1 MTKDSLFKALGLFIE
16 AFRPYIVLK
25 LTEKAGDKWDK
36 WFYEALSDA
45 QKGNWELGIK
55 NGTPP
60 VNLIDF
66 HHLKA
71 VAIKYKDL
79 FREDFGKDA
88 NKLPTWFEE
97 IAEARHK
104 CNHFQEVEERDIRR
118 AFDIMVDLVSTLKM
132 KELKVELEKLQKDEV
147 IEVKVAKDVVVA
159 GGLVPWFKN
168 VTPHLDIRQG
178 NLDESVF
185 AANLAEVAL
194 GHGREVY
201 QNPGVFFSKTFF
213 TSGLKNIAK
222 RVIKGLNGEE
232 DAENRVIS
240 LQTGFGGGKTHTLI
254 SLYHIAKSGNK
265 LGNLF
270 HTQSLLD
277 YIGKPDFESA
287 SIAVFTNS
295 TNDPTQGRK
304 VDEEITIRTIWGELA
319 YQLAGKEGYNI
330 IRPNDENRTAPKG
343 LFKNVLKATSNAL
356 ILIDELADYC
366 VAASGV
372 QVGSSTLSDQTIS
385 FIQELSETVAS
396 MNKCVVVATLP
407 ASVEEVA
414 NSEKAS
420 QILNSLANRLG
431 RVGADTKPVADE
443 EIFEVIRRRLFEDLG
458 STEAIDST
466 INKYFALY
474 NEFKTE
480 VPDYASRS
488 EYKERIKKS
497 YPFHPEL
504 IDVFRVKW
512 ASNHN
517 FQRTRGVLRLL
528 ASIIS
533 DLWKRQGS
541 LTGVNALI
549 HISDVNFAN
558 LDALSGQLKKLYGNG
573 YDAVISADV
582 SGNSSNAFR
591 IDKSKKELGDFNLAE
606 GLASAILLGSFG
618 SSGSNKGT
626 SVQELKLAT
635 IKPNSFNHN
644 YIHTALDL
652 LEENAHYLYYST
664 TGHKRYWF
672 HTKPNI
678 NILINQAKGDIK
690 DIDIEAEII
699 RRLKEKD
706 RNIQQFHLLVD
717 PSEDIPEQQKPTLI
731 ILSPKYLANPDQFN
745 GNTKPIIEKIATKKG
760 NSERIYRNTM
770 LFLVCSE
777 VTYGKLQSDIRDYL
791 ACTKINLEYVNQL
804 ERDQKDEVKRKV
816 DESSKQSEVSLVA
829 AYSIIVKYSVKN
841 GFEKLLLRQFKDNLD
856 SQINT
861 NIISTLKEEEWLLD
875 SVGLSI
881 LRSNNLLPTP
891 ENPIKTKDV
900 YEAFIRFDDKPMIS
914 SISAIQTS
922 LLRFCTNG
930 DFCIASGNGKEFEKI
945 FYQENVPFFEVT
957 NTSYWLLDK
966 SLKPKPVVPDAPA
979 TGGAAS
985 IGEDG
990 TPKVSEPDEEK
1001 LGKKEEETSTA
1012 RKFSSITISGK
1023 VPLEKYTELFNYF
1036 ITPFAMSGNKLDI
1049 EVKFRVKST
1058 EVSQLDETKQQYK
1071 SAKEAAKQLGLRFE
1085 EDE

>member
-25 LTEKAGDKWDK
+25 LTENAGDKWDK

-45 QKGNWELGIK
+45 QKANWDLGIK

-66 HHLKA
+66 HHLKSF
-71 VAIKYKDL
+71 AIKYKDL
-79 FREDFGKDA
+79 LKSDFGRDA
-88 NKLPTWFEE
+88 SKLPTWLQE
-97 IAEARHK
+97 IADVRNK

-118 AFDIMVDLVSTLKM
+118 AFDNMIDIANILKL
-132 KELKVELEKLQKDEV
+132 KELKVEIERLQRGESVEPK
-147 IEVKVAKDVVVA
+147 VKEMKTSY
-159 GGLVPWFKN
+159 GLVPWFKN

-201 QNPGVFFSKTFF
+201 QNPSVFFSKTYF
-213 TSGLKNIAK
+213 TEGLKNVAK

-254 SLYHIAKSGNK
+254 SLYHIAKSGKK
-265 LGNLF
+265 LGNLL

-277 YIGKPDFESA
+277 YIGKPDFDNA
-287 SIAVFTNS
+287 SIAIFTNR

-304 VDEEITIRTIWGELA
+304 TEDGLTIRTLWGELA
-319 YQLAGKEGYNI
+319 YQLAGKTGYEV

-343 LFKNVLKATSNAL
+343 LFKEVLKNTSNAL

-372 QVGSSTLSDQTIS
+372 QVGGSTLSDQTIS

-396 MNKCVVVATLP
+396 MNNCVLVATLP

-414 NSEKAS
+414 NSEKAA
-420 QILNSLANRLG
+420 QILNSLSNRLG

-443 EIFEVIRRRLFEDLG
+443 EIFEVIRYRLFENIG
-458 STEAIDST
+458 SNDIINNTV
-466 INKYFALY
+466 NKYCELY
-474 NEFKTE
+474 SELKTE

-504 IDVFRVKW
+504 IDIFRIKW

-528 ASIIS
+528 ASIVT
-533 DLWKRQGS
+533 DLWRRQES
-541 LTGVNALI
+541 LTGTNALI
-549 HISDVNFAN
+549 HISDINFSN

-573 YDAVISADV
+573 YDAVLTADV
-582 SGNSSNAFR
+582 SGKSSNAFR
-591 IDKSKKELGDFNLAE
+591 IDKSKKELGDYNLAE

-618 SSGSNKGT
+618 STGSNKGT
-626 SVQELKLAT
+626 SVPELKLAT

-644 YIHTALDL
+644 NIHTALDL
-652 LEENAHYLYYST
+652 LEESAHYLYYST

-678 NILINQAKGDIK
+678 NILINQGKGDIK
-690 DIDIEAEII
+690 DVDIEADII
-699 RRLKEKD
+699 RRLHEKS
-706 RNIQQFHLLVD
+706 RSIQLFNVIVN
-717 PSEDIPEQQKPTLI
+717 PSEDIPEQQKPTLV
-731 ILSPKYLANPDQFN
+731 ILSPKYLANPDHLN

-777 VTYGKLQSDIRDYL
+777 VTFGKLQSDIRDYL
-791 ACTKINLEYVNQL
+791 ACSKISTEYANQL
-804 ERDQKDEVKRKV
+804 ERDQKDDIKRRIE
-816 DESSKQSEVSLVA
+816 ESSKDSEKSLAA

-841 GFEKLLLRQFKDNLD
+841 GFEKLLLRQFKESFD
-856 SQINT
+856 SQVN
-861 NIISTLKEEEWLLD
+861 NYVISALKDEEWLLG
-875 SVGLSI
+875 SVGLNI
-881 LRSNNLLPTP
+881 LRNSNLLPTV

-900 YEAFIRFDDKPMIS
+900 YEAFIRFDDKPMITGVG
-914 SISAIQTS
+914 AIQDS
-922 LLRFCTNG
+922 LLRYCTNG
-930 DFCIASGNGKEFEKI
+930 DFCIASGDGKEFTKI
-945 FYQENVPFFEVT
+945 FYQAAVPYFEVT
-957 NTSYWLLDK
+957 NNSYYLLDK
-966 SLKPKPVVPDAPA
+966 SLKPKPPEQEIVEEGKEKEKEKEKPPVPP
-979 TGGAAS
+979 
-985 IGEDG
+985 E
-990 TPKVSEPDEEK
+990 
-1001 LGKKEEETSTA
+1001 KEEPQIK
-1012 RKFSSITISGK
+1012 KFKAITVSGK
-1023 VPLEKYTELFNYF
+1023 IPVEKYHELFTCF

-1049 EVKFRVKST
+1049 EVKFKIKST
-1058 EVSQLDETKQQYK
+1058 ESSPLDETKQQYK
-1071 SAKEAAKQLGLRFE
+1071 SAKEAAKQLGLEFE
-1085 EDE
+1085 EES

>member
-25 LTEKAGDKWDK
+25 LTEKAGDKWDI
-36 WFYEALSDA
+36 WFYDAISDN
-45 QKGNWELGIK
+45 QKDNWDLGIK
-55 NGTPP
+55 NGTSP

-66 HHLKA
+66 HHLKSF
-71 VAIKYKDL
+71 AIKYRDILKS
-79 FREDFGKDA
+79 DFGKDT

-97 IAEARHK
+97 IAEVRNK

-118 AFDIMVDLVSTLKM
+118 AFDIMVDLVTTLKM
-132 KELKVELEKLQKDEV
+132 KELKTELEKLQRDEAV
-147 IEVKVAKDVVVA
+147 EVNMVKEKKSSN
-159 GGLVPWFKN
+159 GIVPWFKN

-201 QNPGVFFSKTFF
+201 QNPSVFFAKTFF

-232 DAENRVIS
+232 DSENRVIS

-254 SLYHIAKSGNK
+254 SLYHIAKSGKK

-277 YIGKPDFESA
+277 YIGTPDFDNA
-287 SIAVFTNS
+287 SIAIFTNS

-304 VDEEITIRTIWGELA
+304 VDESLTIRTIWGELA
-319 YQLAGKEGYNI
+319 YQLAGKAGYEI

-343 LFKNVLKATSNAL
+343 LFKEVLKKTSNAL

-372 QVGSSTLSDQTIS
+372 PVGGSTLSDQTIS
-385 FIQELSETVAS
+385 FIQELSETVAG

-414 NSEKAS
+414 NSEKAA
-420 QILNSLANRLG
+420 QILNSLSNRLG

-443 EIFEVIRRRLFEDLG
+443 EIFEVIRYRLFEDLG
-458 STEAIDST
+458 SNDVIDAT
-466 INKYFALY
+466 ISKYCALY
-474 NEFKTE
+474 TE
-480 VPDYASRS
+480 LKSEIPDYASRS
-488 EYKERIKKS
+488 EYKERMRKS

-504 IDVFRVKW
+504 IDVFRIKW

-528 ASIIS
+528 ASIVT
-533 DLWKRQGS
+533 DLWRRQES
-541 LTGVNALI
+541 LTGTNALI
-549 HISDVNFAN
+549 HISDVNFTN

-591 IDKSKKELGDFNLAE
+591 IDKSKKELGDYNLAE

-644 YIHTALDL
+644 SIHTALDL
-652 LEENAHYLYYST
+652 LEETAHYLYYST
-664 TGHKRYWF
+664 TGQKRYWF

-678 NILINQAKGDIK
+678 NILINQAKGDIDGEK
-690 DIDIEAEII
+690 DIPAEII
-699 RRLKEKD
+699 RRLKEKT
-706 RNIQQFHLLVD
+706 RNIQFFQTLVD
-717 PSEDIPEQQKPTLI
+717 PSEDIPEQLKPTLI
-731 ILSPKYLANPDQFN
+731 ILSPKYLANPEQLN
-745 GNTKPIIEKIATKKG
+745 GNTKPIIERIATKKG
-760 NSERIYRNTM
+760 NSERIYRNTI

-791 ACTKINLEYVNQL
+791 ACEKISLEYANQL
-804 ERDQKDEVKRKV
+804 EKDQKDDVKRRI
-816 DESSKQSEVSLVA
+816 DESSKQSEASIVA
-829 AYSIIVKYSVKN
+829 AYSIVVKYSVKN
-841 GFEKLLLRQFKDNLD
+841 GCEKLLLRLFNENSLD
-856 SQINT
+856 SQINKSV
-861 NIISTLKEEEWLLD
+861 ISKLKEEEWLLD
-875 SVGLSI
+875 SVGLGL
-881 LRSNNLLPTP
+881 LRNNNLLPTLETP
-891 ENPIKTKDV
+891 VKTKEI

-914 SISAIQTS
+914 GVSAVQTS
-922 LLRFCTNG
+922 LLRYCTNG
-930 DFCIASGNGKEFEKI
+930 EFCIASGDGKEFKKI
-945 FYQENVPFFEVT
+945 FFQENVPFFEVT
-957 NTSYWLLDK
+957 DTSYWLLDK
-966 SLKPKPVVPDAPA
+966 SMKSVTEEPAEKPLPPDKPGPPVKP
-979 TGGAAS
+979 
-985 IGEDG
+985 
-990 TPKVSEPDEEK
+990 EPPEK
-1001 LGKKEEETSTA
+1001 PEPPVK
-1012 RKFSSITISGK
+1012 KFSSITISGK

-1049 EVKFRVKST
+1049 EVKFKVKST
-1058 EVSQLDETKQQYK
+1058 ETSQLDETKQQYK
-1071 SAKEAAKQLGLRFE
+1071 SAKEAAKQLGLTFE
-1085 EDE
+1085 ENEEK

>member
-16 AFRPYIVLK
+16 VFRPYIVLK
-25 LTEKAGDKWDK
+25 LSEKAGDKWDK
-36 WFYEALSDA
+36 WFYDAISDA
-45 QKGNWELGIK
+45 QKDNWDMGIK

-71 VAIKYKDL
+71 IAIKYKEIL
-79 FREDFGKDA
+79 REDFGRDT
-88 NKLPTWFEE
+88 NKLPTWLEE

-118 AFDIMVDLVSTLKM
+118 TFDIMVDLASTLKM
-132 KELKVELEKLQKDEV
+132 KELKSELEKLQKNEAV
-147 IEVKVAKDVVVA
+147 EPKVVKETKVT

-201 QNPGVFFSKTFF
+201 QNPSVFFAKTYF

-254 SLYHIAKSGNK
+254 SLFHIAKSGKK

-277 YIGKPDFESA
+277 YIGKPDFDKA

-304 VDEEITIRTIWGELA
+304 VEEGLTIHTIWGELA
-319 YQLAGKEGYNI
+319 YQLAGKSGYNI

-343 LFKNVLKATSNAL
+343 LFKEVLKKTQNAL

-372 QVGSSTLSDQTIS
+372 QVGGSTLSDQTIS

-414 NSEKAS
+414 NSEKAA
-420 QILNSLANRLG
+420 QILSSLTNRMG

-458 STEAIDST
+458 SQDVIDDT
-466 INKYFALY
+466 VNKYFALY
-474 NEFKTE
+474 NELKSE
-480 VPDYASRS
+480 VPEHASRS
-488 EYKERIKKS
+488 EYKDRIKKS

-504 IDVFRVKW
+504 IDVFRIKW

-528 ASIIS
+528 ASIVT
-533 DLWKRQGS
+533 DLWRRQES
-541 LTGVNALI
+541 LTGTNALI
-549 HISDVNFAN
+549 HISDVNFTN

-573 YDAVISADV
+573 YDAVITADI
-582 SGNSSNAFR
+582 SGKSSNAFR
-591 IDKSKKELGDFNLAE
+591 IDKSKKELGDYNLAE
-606 GLASAILLGSFG
+606 GLASTILLGSFG
-618 SSGSNKGT
+618 STGSNKGT
-626 SVQELKLAT
+626 SVPELKLAT

-644 YIHTALDL
+644 NIHTALDL
-652 LEENAHYLYYST
+652 LEESAHYLYYST

-672 HTKPNI
+672 HTKPNV

-690 DIDIEAEII
+690 NPDIESEII
-699 RRLKEKD
+699 RRLNEKT
-706 RNIQQFHLLVD
+706 RSIQLFYVIVN
-717 PSEDIPEQQKPTLI
+717 PAEDIPEQQKPTLI
-731 ILSPKYLANPDQFN
+731 ILSPKFLANPDQLN

-777 VTYGKLQSDIRDYL
+777 VTYGKLQSDVRDYL
-791 ACTKINLEYVNQL
+791 ACSKINLEYANQL
-804 ERDQKDEVKRKV
+804 EKDQKDDVKRRIE
-816 DESSKQSEVSLVA
+816 ESSKQSESSIVA
-829 AYSIIVKYSVKN
+829 AYSIIVKYSVKR
-841 GFEKLLLRQFKDNLD
+841 GTEKLLLRQFKESIDN
-856 SQINT
+856 QINT

-875 SVGLSI
+875 SVGLGI
-881 LRSNNLLPTP
+881 LRNINLLPTLETP
-891 ENPIKTKDV
+891 VRTKDI
-900 YEAFIRFDDKPMIS
+900 YEAFLRFDDKPMITGVN
-914 SISAIQTS
+914 AVQTS
-922 LLRFCTNG
+922 LLRYCTNG
-930 DFCIASGNGKEFEKI
+930 DFCIAAGDGKEFKKV
-945 FYQENVPFFEVT
+945 FYQENVPFFDVT
-957 NTSYWLLDK
+957 DASYWLIDK
-966 SLKPKPVVPDAPA
+966 SLKPIPQPA
-979 TGGAAS
+979 VGVQPPIPPPGGS
-985 IGEDG
+985 
-990 TPKVSEPDEEK
+990 TPKPPETPSGGGHEPK
-1001 LGKKEEETSTA
+1001 V
-1012 RKFSSITISGK
+1012 RKFSSITIYGK
-1023 VPLEKYTELFNYF
+1023 VPLEKYHELFNCF

-1049 EVKFRVKST
+1049 EVKFKVKSN
-1058 EVSQLDETKQQYK
+1058 ENSQLDETKQQYK
-1071 SAKEAAKQLGLRFE
+1071 SAKEAAKQLGLHFE
-1085 EDE
+1085 EEEE

>member
-16 AFRPYIVLK
+16 AFRPYIVKK

-36 WFYEALSDA
+36 WFYDAISDA
-45 QKGNWELGIK
+45 QKDNWNLGIK

-60 VNLIDF
+60 GNLIDF
-66 HHLKA
+66 HHLKSF
-71 VAIKYKDL
+71 AIKYKDIL
-79 FREDFGKDA
+79 KSDFGKDT

-97 IAEARHK
+97 IAEVRHK

-118 AFDIMVDLVSTLKM
+118 AFDIMVDLVSILKM
-132 KELKVELEKLQKDEV
+132 KELKAELEKLQRDKV
-147 IEVKVAKDVVVA
+147 VEVKVIKEKKSTYSI
-159 GGLVPWFKN
+159 VPWFKN

-201 QNPGVFFSKTFF
+201 QNPSVFFAKTYF

-232 DAENRVIS
+232 DSENRIIS

-254 SLYHIAKSGNK
+254 SLYHIAKSGKK

-277 YIGKPDFESA
+277 YIGTPDFDNA
-287 SIAVFTNS
+287 SIAIFTNS

-304 VDEEITIRTIWGELA
+304 VDEGLTIRTLWGELA
-319 YQLAGKEGYNI
+319 YQLAGNAGYEI

-343 LFKNVLKATSNAL
+343 LFKEVLKKTNNAL

-372 QVGSSTLSDQTIS
+372 QVGGSTLSDQTIS

-414 NSEKAS
+414 NSEKAA
-420 QILNSLANRLG
+420 QILSSLTNRLG

-458 STEAIDST
+458 SQDVIDAT
-466 INKYFALY
+466 VNKYFALY
-474 NEFKTE
+474 NELKSE
-480 VPDYASRS
+480 VPEYASRS

-504 IDVFRVKW
+504 IDVFRIKW

-528 ASIIS
+528 ASIVT
-533 DLWKRQGS
+533 DLWRRQES
-541 LTGVNALI
+541 LSGTNALI
-549 HISDVNFAN
+549 HTSDVNFTN

-573 YDAVISADV
+573 YDAVITADV
-582 SGNSSNAFR
+582 SGKSSNAFR
-591 IDKSKKELGDFNLAE
+591 IDKSKKELGDYNLAE
-606 GLASAILLGSFG
+606 GLASTILLGSFG
-618 SSGSNKGT
+618 STGSNKGT
-626 SVQELKLAT
+626 SVPELKLAT

-644 YIHTALDL
+644 NIHTALDL
-652 LEENAHYLYYST
+652 LEESAHYLYYST

-690 DIDIEAEII
+690 DVDIESEII

-706 RNIQQFHLLVD
+706 RNIQLFHTLVD

-731 ILSPKYLANPDQFN
+731 ILSPKYLANPDQLN

-770 LFLVCSE
+770 LYLVCSE
-777 VTYGKLQSDIRDYL
+777 VTFGKLQADIRDYL
-791 ACTKINLEYVNQL
+791 ACSKISLEYSNQL
-804 ERDQKDEVKRKV
+804 ERDQKDDVKRRI
-816 DESSKQSEVSLVA
+816 DESSKQSESSLVA
-829 AYSIIVKYSVKN
+829 AYSILVKYSVKG
-841 GFEKLLLRQFKDNLD
+841 GFEKLLLRQFKESLD
-856 SQINT
+856 TQINS
-861 NIISTLKEEEWLLD
+861 NVISTLKEEEWLLD

-881 LRSNNLLPTP
+881 LRNNNLLPTVETP
-891 ENPIKTKDV
+891 VKTKEL
-900 YEAFIRFDDKPMIS
+900 YEAFIRYDDKPMITGVN
-914 SISAIQTS
+914 AIQTS
-922 LLRFCTNG
+922 LLRYCTNG
-930 DFCIASGNGKEFEKI
+930 EFCIASGDGKKFSSI
-945 FYQENVPFFEVT
+945 FFKESVPFFEVT
-957 NTSYWLLDK
+957 NSSYYLLHK
-966 SLKPKPVVPDAPA
+966 SLKPGVPPVKPEPPDKP
-979 TGGAAS
+979 
-985 IGEDG
+985 
-990 TPKVSEPDEEK
+990 EPPMRPEPP
-1001 LGKKEEETSTA
+1001 GKPEPPV

-1023 VPLEKYTELFNYF
+1023 VPLEKYHELFNCF

-1049 EVKFRVKST
+1049 EVKFKIKSS
-1058 EVSQLDETKQQYK
+1058 ESSPLDETKQQYK
-1071 SAKEAAKQLGLRFE
+1071 SAKEAAKQLGLNFE
-1085 EDE
+1085 ETE